1 MKRLLKFSCLVLGL
15 AVISAPIQVFA
26 LPQLE
31 VNCNSEDD
39 GSVTGSLVST
49 NPSGIVFDGPIGIM
63 RKNRYIEIQAHAENF
78 VSVGTNGVYALMQL
92 CAIDTA
98 YNVPRTCA
106 KTYNL
111 FFDTNQSAHMTLF
124 ALGGMDPEG
133 INCAIKFTP

>member
-1 MKRLLKFSCLVLGL
+1 MKQLLKFAFLVLGITI
-15 AVISAPIQVFA
+15 ISAPLQAFA

-31 VNCNSEDD
+31 VSCNSEDD
-39 GSVTGSLVST
+39 GSVKGSLVST

-63 RKNRYIEIQAHAENF
+63 RNNRYLEIQAHAENF
-78 VSVGTNGVYALMQL
+78 VTVGTSGVYALVQL

-111 FFDTNQSAHMTLF
+111 FFGTNQSAHMTLF

-133 INCAIKFTP
+133 IDCTIKFIP